1 MSQSLDVGAKHLKY
15 CLLLA
20 GVFIYIG
27 LELSLNFSL
36 IDIYSQ
42 PLEEVFTQHADA
54 VGRLDLY
61 ARGLSALALALFII
75 PFIPLPGAL
84 SVEQVK
90 YSETEPN
97 NRGSFSSIWR
107 GVFSTRLLPKAFI
120 FVAIWLA
127 LVPVLRLVID
137 GFIDSQASAEA
148 RLSSVRAVIFKEG
161 YAAGAI
167 EIENGQS
174 FNTLAEDE
182 TRSNLIIATI
192 PSLAYLSPSFN
203 RLIEQNLDNM
213 AASYM
218 KGAQEADFDKYGLP
232 RLEAFDELYEQE
244 WQQYKQAK
252 REYLSA
258 SAKVKDNTAI
268 ANEVREHLSAI
279 NSWLVGYWN
288 HYRTMSSEKHQDVY
302 AGLANLPNIQ
312 ASHKAFKAQF
322 DASDCDAACKEKV
335 KIAQADALNNFKF
348 SSGDGLEIFVKP
360 EHIDFE
366 DTWGFYNV
374 TARLEEIFRKGRQA
388 WLDDTYGFAGFD
400 TVDEFRATDK
410 FRKRAILV
418 LKERGIEL
426 PPDWQLN
433 QTRILAE
440 KVKQQ
445 SQVEA
450 QAAAKAVWLE
460 YISASKLK
468 IEATTLDRIDFANHP
483 AIVSVERDMLGEFYV
498 EGSSLALSR
507 DDYKNAWLKQQ
518 DNISFI
524 RLITS
529 TAAVAA
535 FSPGG
540 ALYEMGEDAF
550 RLAIILPAII
560 ALSVFTILAM
570 CGRVVGYFFRRNWYY
585 CTVSGVV
592 FILLLLA
599 PAILNDD
606 RIYRSSMSEFA
617 KNLPKENKLEQALY
631 PLYGD
636 FLDYNLSLIN
646 HYHDLAFFSD
656 VRLGEATPGKYQQS
670 AVFGGQV
677 VSAIEKFDNWA
688 VERLSWVPD
697 LLLSP
702 EQNHYDLHIALLRRD
717 KSIGVYMGVELD
729 GNKVTGVKLPNFLAD
744 SDLGVLLEQRFFYQ
758 PDRVQL
764 AMKFAKDYNDEN
776 VLFDIASGKF
786 GKENAIAKIERR
798 LIKLFNQRPLL
809 LTAML
814 RTQEIGHKNLFLI
827 QTSADEDYHCFSAP
841 TIDVSSISEIIAQKN
856 IVNNKIENCR
866 MAI

>member
-15 CLLLA
+15 CLLLVGA
-20 GVFIYIG
+20 FIYIG
-27 LELSLNFSL
+27 LELSLNLSL

-42 PLEEVFTQHADA
+42 PLEEVFTQHAE
-54 VGRLDLY
+54 VIGRLDLY
-61 ARGLSALALALFII
+61 ARGLSALAIAGII
-75 PFIPLPGAL
+75 ISSIPLPG
-84 SVEQVK
+84 Q
-90 YSETEPN
+90 
-97 NRGSFSSIWR
+97 FSSEQPAHSQSELNNSSSFLNMWR
-107 GVFSTRLLPKAFI
+107 EVFSTRLLLKAFI
-120 FVAIWLA
+120 FVAVWLA
-127 LVPVLRLVID
+127 LVPALRLAID
-137 GFIDSQASAEA
+137 GFIDSKASAER

-174 FNTLAEDE
+174 FNTLVKDE
-182 TRSNLIIATI
+182 TRRNLIIATI
-192 PSLAYLSPSFN
+192 PSLAYFSPSFN
-203 RLIEQNLDNM
+203 RLIEQNLDNL

-218 KGAQEADFDKYGLP
+218 KGAQEADFNKYGLP
-232 RLEAFDELYEQE
+232 KLKAFDELYEQE
-244 WQQYKQAK
+244 WELYRQAK
-252 REYLSA
+252 NEYSRALA
-258 SAKVKDNTAI
+258 NVKDNTAI

-288 HYRTMSSEKHQDVY
+288 QYRLYSSENELDTY
-302 AGLANLPNIQ
+302 AGLASLPNIQ
-312 ASHKAFKAQF
+312 ASHRAFKAQF
-322 DASDCDAACKEKV
+322 DASDCNAACKQKV

-348 SSGDGLEIFVKP
+348 SSESGLEILVKP

-374 TARLEEIFRKGRQA
+374 KTGLEEILRKARQA
-388 WLDDTYGFAGFD
+388 WLDETYGFAGFD
-400 TVDEFRATDK
+400 DVDQFRASDK
-410 FRKRAILV
+410 FSQRAIQI

-445 SQVEA
+445 SQAEA
-450 QAAAKAVWLE
+450 EAAAKAVWLK

-468 IEATTLDRIDFANHP
+468 IETTTLDRIDFAHHP
-483 AIVSVERDMLGEFYV
+483 AIASVARSMMGEFYID
-498 EGSSLALSR
+498 SFSLDLSEN
-507 DDYKNAWLKQQ
+507 DYKNAWLKQQ

-550 RLAIILPAII
+550 RLSIILPAII
-560 ALSVFTILAM
+560 ALSAIAIGFT
-570 CGRVVGYFFRRNWYY
+570 CYRVVTYFGGRNKYY
-585 CTVSGVV
+585 LTISFLV
-592 FILLLLA
+592 FIPFLLA
-599 PAILNDD
+599 PVILSDD
-606 RIYRSSMSEFA
+606 RIYRSSMGEFA
-617 KNLPKENKLEQALY
+617 KNLPKENTIERAAY

-646 HYHDLAFFSD
+646 NYHGFAFLSD
-656 VRLGEATPGKYQQS
+656 VSLGEVTPEKHQPRT
-670 AVFGGQV
+670 VFGGQLV
-677 VSAIEKFDNWA
+677 TAIEKFDNWV
-688 VERLSWVPD
+688 VERFSWVPD

-729 GNKVTGVKLPNFLAD
+729 GDKVTSVKLPNFLAEKD
-744 SDLGVLLEQRFFYQ
+744 MGVLLEQRFFYK

-764 AMKFAKDYNDEN
+764 ALKFAKDYNDEN
-776 VLFDIASGKF
+776 VMFDLASGKF

-798 LIKLFNQRPLL
+798 LVKLFNQRPLL
-809 LTAML
+809 LSAML

-827 QTSADEDYHCFSAP
+827 QISADEDYQCFSAP
-841 TIDVSSISEIIAQKN
+841 TINVSSISEIIAQKN

-866 MAI
+866 VAI

>member
-20 GVFIYIG
+20 GVFMYIG

-120 FVAIWLA
+120 FVAVWLA
-127 LVPVLRLVID
+127 LVPALRLVID
-137 GFIDSQASAEA
+137 GVVDSQASAEM

-174 FNTLAEDE
+174 FNTLVEDE
-182 TRSNLIIATI
+182 TRRNLLIATI
-192 PSLAYLSPSFN
+192 PSLAYYSSSFN

-764 AMKFAKDYNDEN
+764 AMKFVKDYNDEN